1 MFSRPRQLTALLSL
15 TYLAASAPLQAE
27 IVAGPMLG
35 HIDMR
40 EATVW
45 VQTDA
50 PSQVRV
56 AYAEQDQSNALQWSD
71 SLETSNALNNTVTLT
86 LNAVEPGKQYNY
98 RIELDG
104 KLDENQ
110 NTFQTPANYLGRTP
124 PPNVRIAVAGAHYA
138 IEEGFE
144 PPYQILGGGYGIFA
158 TILAEK
164 PDLMIWAGNTAHLRD
179 SDWASRSGTL
189 KRFGNARSV
198 SELQPLLAS
207 IPHYATW
214 SSADYGTPNAGKY
227 YSYRQHAEDCF
238 KAYWPQPISVTSLDG
253 IVTRFRRADVD
264 FFMLDTRS
272 YRDNAPAS
280 DRLPSTLG
288 KAQIEWLRQEIID
301 STATFKVIIAG
312 APILNPA
319 DNRTNLSYAEREHS
333 DLLQMLRN
341 ERIAGLFF
349 ISGGKYYGEL
359 TRLVHANSYNLFDLT
374 VGPLTAKPKDNEDEL
389 NFFRMPG
396 SSTFERQFALL
407 DFTGPEEDR
416 AINLRVLSM
425 DGKELWQRTIKASA
439 LQPAEKK

>member
-1 MFSRPRQLTALLSL
+1 MFPTSRHLSALLSL
-15 TYLAASAPLQAE
+15 SCIAASAHLQAD
-27 IVAGPMLG
+27 IAAGPMLG

-50 PSQVRV
+50 PSKVRV
-56 AYAEQDQSNALQWSD
+56 AYAEQGQPNALQWSD
-71 SLETSNALNNTVTLT
+71 TIETGNALNNTATFT
-86 LNAVEPGKQYNY
+86 LNTVEPGKKYNY

-124 PPNVRIAVAGAHYA
+124 PPDLRIAIGGAHYVT
-138 IEEGFE
+138 EEGFE
-144 PPYQILGGGYGIFA
+144 PPYQILGGGYGIFS
-158 TILAEK
+158 TILNEK

-179 SDWASRSGTL
+179 SDWASKSGTF
-189 KRFGNARSV
+189 KRFGKARSV
-198 SELQPLLAS
+198 PELQPLLAS

-227 YSYRQHAEDCF
+227 YSYRQHAEDSF
-238 KAYWPQPISVTSLDG
+238 NAYWPQPVSVASLDG

-272 YRDNAPAS
+272 YRDDAPNS
-280 DRLPSTLG
+280 ERLPSTLG
-288 KAQIEWLRQEIID
+288 KEQIKWLRQEIIN
-301 STATFKVIIAG
+301 STATFKIIIAG

-319 DNRTNLSYAEREHS
+319 DSRNNLSYSEREHS
-333 DLLQMLRN
+333 DLLQMLRD

-407 DFTGPEEDR
+407 DFTGPEEAR

-425 DGKELWQRTIKASA
+425 DGKELWQRTIKASD
-439 LQPAEKK
+439 LQPAQKK